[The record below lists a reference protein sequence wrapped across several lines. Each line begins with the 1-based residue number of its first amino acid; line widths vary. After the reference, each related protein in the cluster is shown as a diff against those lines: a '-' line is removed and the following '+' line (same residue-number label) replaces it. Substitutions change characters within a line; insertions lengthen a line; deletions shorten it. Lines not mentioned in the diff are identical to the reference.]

1 MDTDTQTPTDAET
14 VDQIITGY
22 SRIKS
27 ELGKTIIGQEEV
39 IDEIL
44 ISLFAG
50 GHVLITG
57 APGLAKTLLVK
68 SIAEIF
74 DLQFSRIQFTPD
86 LMPADI
92 TGTEVL
98 SETDAGRQL
107 RFVPGP
113 VFANIILADEIN
125 RTPPKTQAA
134 LLEAMQEHQVT
145 AAGQRHPL
153 PQPFFVLATQNPIE
167 MEGTYPLP
175 EAQLDRFMFNVVIDY
190 LPEDQE
196 VAVVQQTTAGGSETI
211 EPLFNAED
219 VQRFNDLV
227 RKVPAAE
234 DLVRYAVQLA
244 AASRP
249 SQDNT
254 PDFVNEWV
262 SWGAGLRAA
271 QFLVLG
277 AKARTLLQGR
287 SHVTAEDIQAV
298 AAPVLRHRVLIN
310 YRAEA
315 EGITTKKIIEQLLD
329 YINPDA

>member
-1 MDTDTQTPTDAET
+1 MDTDTRTPTDAET
-14 VDQIITGY
+14 VDQILTGY

-27 ELGKTIIGQEEV
+27 ELGKTIIGQEDV

-68 SIAEIF
+68 SLAKIF

-211 EPLFNAED
+211 KPLFNAED

-315 EGITTKKIIEQLLD
+315 EGMTTQKIIEQLLD
-329 YINPDA
+329 QVKPNA